1 MSVKFVSVRS
11 ALVLLDHLLSILV
24 VTPLVVVYWRGLWM
38 LLDALVLPESPIV
51 SGWVTFICG
60 QLLMLWFHLMQ
71 ESLDVLGKSN
81 PHLFMVVSRT
91 YTQVMGVAVITQWRG
106 LWLLVDL
113 YTDVNLPSALSSL
126 GVGVAGLVIAGSLS
140 TVPNAPP
147 FVFLP
152 DMQEDYFSCPSR
164 FNTSPSKAL
173 WPFFWDNVLTV
184 AVFQPLLISA
194 WRGLWSLLDIIQDP
208 DDLERSARM
217 SLFSGTLVTLLLF
230 VSQPLAAFISRNL
243 GRVCR
248 RVFEGIWNLA
258 ATYATIAVWRGIWM
272 ITDEYLGEDVLSYA
286 FAAVASICVLQTF
299 YGANTVLTRGVI
311 VDGDKDDGSEV
322 YFYVDFLPLLVP
334 EDDKKIKGDYIAVK
348 KMHDPAFV

>member
-1 MSVKFVSVRS
+1 
-11 ALVLLDHLLSILV
+11 
-24 VTPLVVVYWRGLWM
+24 
-38 LLDALVLPESPIV
+38 
-51 SGWVTFICG
+51 
-60 QLLMLWFHLMQ
+60 
-71 ESLDVLGKSN
+71 
-81 PHLFMVVSRT
+81 
-91 YTQVMGVAVITQWRG
+91 
-106 LWLLVDL
+106 
-113 YTDVNLPSALSSL
+113 
-126 GVGVAGLVIAGSLS
+126 
-140 TVPNAPP
+140 
-147 FVFLP
+147 
-152 DMQEDYFSCPSR
+152 
-164 FNTSPSKAL
+164 PSKAL
-173 WPFFWDNVLTV
+173 WPFFWDNVLSV

-217 SLFSGTLVTLLLF
+217 SLFSGTLVTLLLY

-272 ITDEYLGEDVLSYA
+272 IADEYLREDVLSYA

-299 YGANTVLTRGVI
+299 YGANNVLTRGVI
-311 VDGDKDDGSEV
+311 VDGHKDDGSEV

>member
-11 ALVLLDHLLSILV
+11 VLVLLDYLLSILV
-24 VTPLVVVYWRGLWM
+24 VTPLVVVYWCGIWR
-38 LLDALVLPESPIV
+38 LLDALVLPESPII

-71 ESLDVLGKSN
+71 ESFDALGKGN
-81 PHLFMVVSRT
+81 PHLFLIVSRT
-91 YTQVMGVAVITQWRG
+91 YTKVMGLAVIAQWRG
-106 LWLLVDL
+106 VWLLLDL
-113 YTDVNLPSALSSL
+113 YTDVSLPSSLSSL
-126 GVGVAGLVIAGSLS
+126 GVGLAGLVIAGSLS

-152 DMQEDYFSCPSR
+152 DMQEGYFSCPSR
-164 FNTSPSKAL
+164 FNTSPAKAL
-173 WPFFWDNVLTV
+173 WPFFWDNILTV

-217 SLFSGTLVTLLLF
+217 SLFSGTLVTLLLYA
-230 VSQPLAAFISRNL
+230 SQPLAAFISRNL

-272 ITDEYLGEDVLSYA
+272 IVDECLADDILSYA
-286 FAAVASICVLQTF
+286 LAAVASICVLQTF
-299 YGANTVLTRGVI
+299 YAANNVLTRGVV

-322 YFYVDFLPLLVP
+322 YFYVDFLPVLMP
-334 EDDKKIKGDYIAVK
+334 EDEKKMKGEYVAVK
-348 KMHDPAFV
+348 KKNDPAFV